1 MAESSPIGKYNQQL
15 LANQT
20 GSPRRSWSSIA
31 FQNKNFP
38 DGKLGYETNN
48 LTNNN
53 SIGTDDTGK
62 SKYFDKGMSKFE
74 RSSQDVMA
82 RASQIVQ

>member
-1 MAESSPIGKYNQQL
+1 MTESSTVGKYNQQL
-15 LANQT
+15 LANQS

-38 DGKLGYETNN
+38 DGKMGYESNS

-53 SIGTDDTGK
+53 DDTGK